1 MKIEVIGLG
10 YVGLSTAAV
19 FADSGFDVIGVDS
32 NTNVVETINSGAV
45 HIVEP
50 DLERVVRTAVAK
62 KKLVARSAPCEAD
75 AFVIAVPTPNS
86 DDVYMSCDLTHV
98 LTATEAILPYL
109 RKGNLVIVES
119 TIAPR
124 TVEDHIKPVVER
136 AGFTVGEDIFLA
148 HCPERAFP
156 GQILHELVYNN
167 RVIGGVTDACAEKAA
182 AIYGAFVKG
191 EIIRTDSKT
200 AEMCKLMENTF
211 RDVNIA
217 LANELAKVC
226 CKLDIDV
233 YDVIRLANKHPRV
246 NIHTPGPGVGGHCL
260 AVDPYF
266 IYATVPD
273 TAKMIKLA
281 RDVNESMPDFVV
293 ENTLKLLRKDRTQ
306 PIAVF
311 GVAYKP
317 DVDDVRESPALKII
331 DKLNTLGYETRV
343 HDPYVKN
350 DAYVSAK
357 DALEGAGLL
366 LCLVGHSDFRR
377 IDGSVFKA
385 LMARP
390 LVFDVSGT
398 LAQEGVEIVHYGN
411 LHRHIR
417 KGEKAHAERKKLET
431 QARP

>member
-19 FADSGFDVIGVDS
+19 FADSGFDVIGVDR
-32 NTNVVETINSGAV
+32 NAGVVETINAGAV

-50 DLERVVRTAVAK
+50 DLEHIVQKAVRE
-62 KKLVARSAPCEAD
+62 KKLIAKTLPSEAD

-98 LTATEAILPYL
+98 LTATEAILPHL
-109 RKGNLVIVES
+109 RKGNLVVIES

-124 TVEDHIKPVVER
+124 TVEDRIKPVIER
-136 AGFTVGEDIFLA
+136 KGFTVGKNVFLA

-167 RVIGGVTDACAEKAA
+167 RVIGGVTPACADKAA
-182 AIYGAFVKG
+182 ELYGAFVKG
-191 EIIRTDSKT
+191 EIIKTDSKT

-217 LANELAKVC
+217 LSNELAKIC
-226 CKLDIDV
+226 CKLGIDV
-233 YDVIRLANKHPRV
+233 LDVIRLANKHPRV

-293 ENTLKLLRKDRTQ
+293 ESTQRVLCKDRTR

-311 GVAYKP
+311 GAAYKP
-317 DVDDVRESPALKII
+317 DVDDTRESPALKII
-331 DKLNTLGYETRV
+331 EKLNTLGYETRV
-343 HDPYVKN
+343 HDPYVLN
-350 DAYVSAK
+350 EAYVSAEN
-357 DALEGAGLL
+357 ALRGAGLL

-377 IDGSVFKA
+377 LDGGMLRE

-390 LVFDVSGT
+390 LVFDVTGT
-398 LAQEGVEIVHYGN
+398 LALEGVEIVNYGN
-411 LHRHIR
+411 LHRYV
-417 KGEKAHAERKKLET
+417 KGKKGA
-431 QARP
+431 QAGLVRTRSRT